1 MLYLGI
7 DYGDKRIG
15 IALSDER
22 GVFAFPFSTIE
33 NDKKVINSI
42 KKICSEQEVEKII
55 VGLPLSFSMQE
66 TEQTQK
72 VKEFAQKFGK
82 GVDLPIEFENEILTS
97 KMAGKQGVGKQNI
110 DESSAALIL
119 QGWLDR
125 NEIKN

>member
-1 MLYLGI
+1 
-7 DYGDKRIG
+7 
-15 IALSDER
+15 
-22 GVFAFPFSTIE
+22 
-33 NDKKVINSI
+33 
-42 KKICSEQEVEKII
+42 

-72 VKEFAQKFGK
+72 VKEFAQKLGK

>member
-1 MLYLGI
+1 MRYLGI

-97 KMAGKQGVGKQNI
+97 KMADKQGVGKQNI

>member
-1 MLYLGI
+1 MRYLGI

-72 VKEFAQKFGK
+72 VKEFAQKLGK

>member
-1 MLYLGI
+1 MRYLGI
-7 DYGDKRIG
+7 DYGNKRVG
-15 IALSDER
+15 IALSDEQ
-22 GVFAFPFSTIE
+22 GVFAFPFATIE
-33 NDKKVINSI
+33 NNKKAIDSI

-55 VGLPLSFSMQE
+55 TGLPLSFKMQE

-72 VKEFAQKFGK
+72 VKEFVQKLGK

-125 NEIKN
+125 NKQ

>member
-1 MLYLGI
+1 MRYLGI

-72 VKEFAQKFGK
+72 VKEFAQKLGK

-97 KMAGKQGVGKQNI
+97 KMADKQGVGKQNI